1 MFDLIIL
8 TKNRKV
14 FLDTS
19 VIFAA
24 VLSEKGGARKVFLLG
39 EAGVLQLIVGRNVLR
54 ECEDVIRRKVP
65 ESLPR
70 LAYLMELGG
79 LEIVSGSVDDYIQQ
93 AKTIVSYEPDAFVL
107 AEAMAADPDWFITH
121 DKTHFL
127 DAKNGSNLS
136 FIVGTPGDLFQALED
151 EFHEP

>member
-1 MFDLIIL
+1 MFELITL
-8 TKNRKV
+8 TKNRKI

-70 LAYLMELGG
+70 LAYMLEVGG
-79 LEIVSGSVDDYIQQ
+79 IEITSNPVDDFVEQ
-93 AKTIVSYEPDAFVL
+93 AKTIVAYEPDAFVL

-121 DKTHFL
+121 DKAHFL
-127 DAKNGSNLS
+127 DANNRSKLA
-136 FIVGTPGDLFQALED
+136 FRVGTPGDLLQALED
-151 EFHEP
+151 EFHET

>member
-1 MFDLIIL
+1 MFELITL
-8 TKNRKV
+8 TKNRKI

-70 LAYLMELGG
+70 LAYLLEMGG
-79 LEIVSGSVDDYIQQ
+79 IEITASSHGDFVDQ

-107 AEAMAADPDWFITH
+107 GEAMAADPDWFITH
-121 DKTHFL
+121 DKAHFL
-127 DAKNGSNLS
+127 DAKNTSNLA
-136 FIVGTPGDLFQALED
+136 FRVGTPGDLLHALED